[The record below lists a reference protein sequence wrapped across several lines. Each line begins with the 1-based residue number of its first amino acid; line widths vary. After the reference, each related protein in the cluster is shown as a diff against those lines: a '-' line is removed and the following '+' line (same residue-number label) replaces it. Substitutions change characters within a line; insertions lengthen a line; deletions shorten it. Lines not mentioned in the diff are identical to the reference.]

1 MRRQGAAKI
10 PLPAQSQIGH
20 SFTMSYRPLFPLFF
34 ALASATSLAGQG
46 KPIQVQGTRGLTFGA
61 VLPGVP
67 RAISRTDP
75 ANSGQFD
82 IVGQKNA
89 GIQLTFTLPSVMTG
103 PAGATMPLLFG
114 GSDAGYSPPSAIG
127 SQVAFDPRQPFA
139 TALDNNGRVS
149 VYIGATAQ
157 PAPTQQAGS
166 YTATLT
172 LNVAYF
178 P

>member
-1 MRRQGAAKI
+1 MRRQGAARD

-20 SFTMSYRPLFPLFF
+20 SFNMSHRALLPLLL
-34 ALASATSLAGQG
+34 ALWGATPLAGQG
-46 KPIQVQGTRGLTFGA
+46 KPISVQGTRSLSFGA

-67 RAISRTDP
+67 RVISRTDP
-75 ANSGQFD
+75 VNSGQFD
-82 IVGQKNA
+82 ITGQKNA
-89 GIQLTFTLPSVMTG
+89 GVQLTFTLPSVMTG
-103 PAGATMPLLFG
+103 PAGATMPIVFG

-127 SQVAFDPRQPFA
+127 SQVAFDPRQPF
-139 TALDNNGRVS
+139 TTTLDNNGRVA

-157 PAPTQQAGS
+157 PAPTQRAGS
-166 YTATLT
+166 YTGTLT